1 MKRYADSSAATA
13 DACYRRMV
21 ALADTADASPDTVTQ
36 QLHALLAEVCH
47 VGVKDTEMAF
57 GNLFAQTAYLCRR
70 HGISKA
76 DTLAIQRM
84 RRHSNHA
91 EPDAMAQWRYDLR
104 ALATLTAAVTGCD
117 VPDYLRRRLPSDH
130 PPTEPT
136 PHIDCRC
143 LRCIVREKQGE
154 ALLHA
159 EADTDGG
166 NQRVLVDLT
175 GHEYLLPLLH
185 EGMQLNLI
193 DCAIGDRIVPRMVV
207 VEPDYLVDISAVARC
222 FTDYGHHPLAYTV
235 GKMEGA
241 ALSQAILLGNFAGRA
256 LDDIIY
262 HGEDYDWRDTL
273 WSSFRERALE
283 YCSCPDLN
291 RKEDFKTAALRQTD
305 NLRHIV
311 RALFDAKAPRG
322 SHAPTAYDRSKA
334 ILEPTFVCEQLGLQG
349 RIDLMTTDMRLL
361 AEQKSGTNYHI
372 QSGHP
377 GAHGSFQKEDHY
389 VQLLLYAGVLERNFP
404 QLRGRSDIYLIYSK
418 YPLPGGLV
426 AMNRYG
432 ALLHEA
438 LRLRNR
444 IVATDYDI
452 ARHGFGPVADTLH
465 PNVLLENPAAQPF
478 YLRYIRPRLEETLR
492 PLHTDDAVA
501 HAYLMRMLTFVYR
514 EHLAAKVGSHEGQAA
529 CMADLWNMPMAMK
542 QETGNLFV
550 GLRIIDKAKS
560 RPQGGYDQI
569 TLHVPDQ
576 GEDFLPNFRQGDMVY
591 LYAYEGEPDVRRAI
605 LYRGSL
611 ADIRSGQLVIHLNDG
626 QQNADIMTDGCYAV
640 EHAGSDA
647 MHTAAI
653 RSLCTLMRAPQSCRD
668 LLLGQR
674 APETDPSLTL
684 THSYHPHY
692 DEIVLQAKQAQDYY
706 LLVGPPGTGKTSM
719 ALRFMVQET
728 LAEAGTSVLLTA
740 YTNRAVDEICGM
752 LEEAAID
759 YLRIGNEYVCDPR
772 FHHRLLE
779 QRVGDRPQLATVRG
793 LITATRVVVATTATL
808 MGKGHLFGIKRFDV
822 AFVDE
827 ASQLLEPNI
836 VGLLTQVRKFVLIGD
851 HKQLPAVVQQSA
863 THSAV
868 TESALQAI
876 GLTDCRD
883 SLFERLYRH
892 EQAARRHQF
901 TGILRRQGRMH
912 PDIARFP
919 NRMFYSREQLQC
931 VPLPHQTEEAI
942 YPDTAVPSDALGRL
956 MLQKRMLFV
965 PSSADGIPA
974 SASDKTHAVEAD
986 IVADILHRVYAYYGE
1001 AFDADRTVGVIVP
1014 YRNQIAMIRKR
1025 VERLGI
1031 AALERVSIDTVE
1043 RYQGSQR
1050 DVIVYSFTIRHTY
1063 QLDFLTANSFVE
1075 ADKVIDRKLNVA
1087 LTRARKQLIITG
1099 QEKTL
1104 RHNALFAELIDDIAR
1119 HGGYWQGDGVG
1130 NSTQP

>member
-1 MKRYADSSAATA
+1 MNGCPDPSPAATA
-13 DACYRRMV
+13 DALYRRM
-21 ALADTADASPDTVTQ
+21 AYMADAAHASPGTVGR

-47 VGVKDTEMAF
+47 EGVKDTEMAF

-70 HGISKA
+70 HGLGRA

-84 RRHSNHA
+84 RRRSNHA
-91 EPDAMAQWRYDLR
+91 EREAEAGWRYDLR
-104 ALATLTAAVTGCD
+104 ALATLTAAVTGCG
-117 VPDYLRRRLPSDH
+117 VPDYLLQRLPSDN
-130 PPTEPT
+130 PLAEST

-143 LRCIVREKQGE
+143 LRCMVRGRPVG

-159 EADTDGG
+159 EADAEGG
-166 NQRVLVDLT
+166 CRQIEVDLT

-193 DCAIGDRIVPRMVV
+193 DCAVGDRVVPRMVV

-262 HGEDYDWRDTL
+262 RGEDYDWRDTL

-283 YCSCPDLN
+283 YCSCQDLN
-291 RKEDFKTAALRQTD
+291 EREDFKTAARRQTD
-305 NLRHIV
+305 NLQHIV

-322 SHAPTAYDRSKA
+322 SLSPKAYDRAKA
-334 ILEPTFVCEQLGLQG
+334 ILEPTFVCEQLGLLG

-361 AEQKSGTNYHI
+361 VEQKSGSNYHI
-372 QSGHP
+372 QSGRP
-377 GAHGSFQKEDHY
+377 GAHGSLQKEDHY

-404 QLRGRSDIYLIYSK
+404 HLRGRSDIYLIYSK

-452 ARHGFGPVADTLH
+452 ARHGFGTVAGRLH
-465 PNVLLENPAAQPF
+465 PDVLLEHEAARPF
-478 YLRYIRPRLEETLR
+478 YLRYIRPRLEETLK
-492 PLHTDDAVA
+492 PLHTGDEVA
-501 HAYLMRMLTFVYR
+501 HAYLMCMLTMVYR

-529 CMADLWNMPMAMK
+529 CMANLWNMPTAMK
-542 QETGNLFV
+542 RETGNLYV
-550 GLRIIDKAKS
+550 GLRIADKAKS
-560 RPQGGYDQI
+560 RPQGGYDLI

-576 GEDFLPNFRQGDMVY
+576 GEDFLPNFRQGDMIY

-611 ADIRSGQLVIHLNDG
+611 ADIRSGRLVVHLNDG
-626 QQNADIMTDGCYAV
+626 QQNADIITDGCYAV

-653 RSLCTLMRAPQSCRD
+653 RSLCALMRAPSSCRE
-668 LLLGQR
+668 LLLAQR
-674 APETDPSLTL
+674 TPTADTRLTL
-684 THSYHPHY
+684 SRSYHPHY
-692 DEIVLQAKQAQDYY
+692 DDIVLQAKQAQDYY

-728 LAEAGTSVLLTA
+728 LAEADTSVLLTA

-752 LEEAAID
+752 LETAAID

-772 FHHRLLE
+772 FRHRLLE
-779 QRVGDRPQLATVRG
+779 QQVGDRPRLDTVRG
-793 LITATRVVVATTATL
+793 LIAATRVVVATTATL
-808 MGKGHLFGIKRFDV
+808 LGKMHLFGIKRFDV
-822 AFVDE
+822 AIVDE

-836 VGLLTQVRKFVLIGD
+836 VGLLAQVRKFVLIGD

-863 THSAV
+863 SLSAV
-868 TESALQAI
+868 TDPVLHGI
-876 GLTDCRD
+876 GLRDCRD

-892 EQAARRHQF
+892 EQAMGRRQF

-919 NRMFYSREQLQC
+919 NRMFYSKEQLQC

-942 YPDTAVPSDALGRL
+942 YPTTAAPSDALGRL
-956 MLQKRMLFV
+956 MLRQRMLFV

-986 IVADILHRVYAYYGE
+986 IVAGILQRVYDYYGKD
-1001 AFDADRTVGVIVP
+1001 FDADRTVGVIVP

-1025 VERLGI
+1025 IERLGI
-1031 AALERVSIDTVE
+1031 AALEGVSIDTVE

-1063 QLDFLTANSFVE
+1063 QLDFLTANSLVE
-1075 ADKVIDRKLNVA
+1075 GGKVIDRKLNVA
-1087 LTRARKQLIITG
+1087 ITRARKQLIMTG
-1099 QEKTL
+1099 DEETL
-1104 RHNALFAELIDDIAR
+1104 RHNATFAELIDDVIR
-1119 HGGYWQGDGVG
+1119 HGGYWCGV
-1130 NSTQP
+1130 

>member
-1 MKRYADSSAATA
+1 MPHPTPIHANAEAL
-13 DACYRRMV
+13 YRRI
-21 ALADTADASPDTVTQ
+21 ADMADKAESAPDVVCHM
-36 QLHALLAEVCH
+36 LHAALAEVCH
-47 VGVKDTEMAF
+47 EGVKDTEMAF
-57 GNLFAQTAYLCRR
+57 GNLFAQTDYLCRR
-70 HGISKA
+70 HGIGKA
-76 DTLAIQRM
+76 DTRAIQRM
-84 RRHSNHA
+84 RRHSNRP
-91 EPDAMAQWRYDLR
+91 EPPAVADLRYDLR
-104 ALATLTAAVTGCD
+104 ALAILTSAVTGTD
-117 VPDYLRRRLPSDH
+117 VPGFLRRLLPSDR
-130 PPTEPT
+130 PSAETL
-136 PHIDCRC
+136 PHIDSRC
-143 LRCIVREKQGE
+143 LRCMVGERQGE
-154 ALLHA
+154 TLFLA
-159 EADTDGG
+159 EADTDDG
-166 NQRVLVDLT
+166 NQQIRIDLT

-193 DCAIGDRIVPRMVV
+193 DCAIGDCVVPQMVV

-235 GKMEGA
+235 GKMETA

-256 LDDIIY
+256 LDDIINR
-262 HGEDYDWRDTL
+262 GEGYDWRDTL

-283 YCSCPDLN
+283 YCTCTDLN
-291 RKEDFKTAALRQTD
+291 QREDFKTAALRQTD
-305 NLRHIV
+305 NLRQIV
-311 RALFDAKAPRG
+311 RALFDTTAPRG
-322 SHAPTAYDRSKA
+322 SHSPKAYDRAKA

-372 QSGHP
+372 QSGRP

-404 QLRGRSDIYLIYSK
+404 QLRGKSDIHLIYSK

-426 AMNRYG
+426 AMNHYR
-432 ALLHEA
+432 ALFHEA

-444 IVATDYDI
+444 IVATDYTI
-452 ARHGFGPVADTLH
+452 ARRGFGTVAGHLH
-465 PNVLLENPAAQPF
+465 PDVLLENQAAQSF
-478 YLRYIRPRLEETLR
+478 YLRYIRPRLEETLK
-492 PLHTDDAVA
+492 PLQTGDDVA

-514 EHLAAKVGSHEGQAA
+514 EHLAAKVGSHEGQAG

-550 GLRIIDKAKS
+550 GLRITDKAKS
-560 RPQGGYDQI
+560 RPHGGYDQI

-576 GEDFLPNFRQGDMVY
+576 GEEFLPNFRQGDMVY

-611 ADIRSGQLVIHLNDG
+611 ADIHSDHIVVHLNDG
-626 QQNADIMTDGCYAV
+626 QQNPDIMTDGCYAV

-653 RSLCTLMRAPQSCRD
+653 RSLCALMRAPRSCRE
-668 LLLGQR
+668 LLLAQR
-674 APETDPSLTL
+674 TPTADTRLTL

-692 DEIVLQAKQAQDYY
+692 DEIILHAKQAQDYY

-719 ALRFMVQET
+719 ALRFMVQEA
-728 LAEAGTSVLLTA
+728 LAETGTSVLLTA

-752 LEEAAID
+752 LEAADID

-772 FHHRLLE
+772 FRHRLLE
-779 QRVGDRPQLATVRG
+779 QRVGDRPLLATVRE
-793 LITATRVVVATTATL
+793 LIAATRVVVATTATL
-808 MGKGHLFGIKRFDV
+808 MGKVHLFDIKQFDV
-822 AFVDE
+822 AIVDE

-836 VGLLTQVRKFVLIGD
+836 VGLLTYVRKFILIGD
-851 HKQLPAVVQQSA
+851 HKQLPAVVQQSPS
-863 THSAV
+863 HSAV
-868 TESALQAI
+868 TDPVLHGI

-892 EQAARRHQF
+892 EQAMGRHQF

-919 NRMFYSREQLQC
+919 NRMFYSKEQLQC

-942 YPDTAVPSDALGRL
+942 YPSAAAPSDALGLL
-956 MLQKRMLFV
+956 MLRQRMLFV

-974 SASDKTHAVEAD
+974 SASDKTNAAEAD
-986 IVADILHRVYAYYGE
+986 IVADILHRVFVYYGKD
-1001 AFDADRTVGVIVP
+1001 FDADRTVGVIVP

-1025 VERLGI
+1025 IERLGI

-1087 LTRARKQLIITG
+1087 ITRARKQLIMTG
-1099 QEKTL
+1099 HEDTL
-1104 RHNALFAELIDDIAR
+1104 RHNAIFAALIDDIGQ
-1119 HGGYWQGDGVG
+1119 HGGYWQGEDTG
-1130 NSTQP
+1130 NSSRQ